1 MAFYFSS
8 DTKAFYDTDVF
19 PVGSLPANKVEI
31 SEATFTDLMTKQ
43 NNGYVIMA
51 DNSGN
56 PYAVTQGEAPAT
68 DMKHSGSVATTI
80 ALGHVKIGSTMQTD
94 QNGVLDVKDGVIT
107 NGKIADGSVTTA
119 KLADGAVTTSK
130 IENGSVTE
138 DKLDAV
144 KDLCADESTL
154 TMAEDSNGFTMSV
167 KDGGIGAS
175 KIASN
180 AVGSDK
186 IWDGGVTT
194 NKIAPFAVTEG
205 KLRADAVTTSKIADG
220 AVTTDKIADS
230 AVTGAKLATDSVT
243 QTKIMAGQVTRS
255 KLAEESCSSVI
266 EFTDSNGDDLNGTTQ
281 RLQYSGDPVEIGR
294 TQLINFKDIV
304 DFTIAFDWGD
314 VLDPI
319 SSIKFKLIVWA
330 GNDINH
336 ATYKFERTVSR
347 SQVYGDNYALHCQ
360 ERFSF
365 RQGVAASA
373 KVHISID
380 LLNST
385 SWMKLVNI
393 QLNGIR
399 SPGY

>member
-8 DTKAFYDTDVF
+8 ETMAFYDTDVF
-19 PVGSLPANKVEI
+19 PVASLPANKVEVN
-31 SEATFTDLMTKQ
+31 EADYTDLMQKQ
-43 NNGYVIMA
+43 NQGYVIKA

-56 PYAVTQGEAPAT
+56 PYAVAQGEAPAT

-167 KDGGIGAS
+167 KDGGIGES

-205 KLRADAVTTSKIADG
+205 KLRADAVTTDKIADG
-220 AVTTDKIADS
+220 AVT
-230 AVTGAKLATDSVT
+230 GAKLAPESVT
-243 QTKIMAGQVTRS
+243 QTKIMNRQVTS
-255 KLAEESCSSVI
+255 VKLAEDACTSVLS
-266 EFTDSNGDDLNGTTQ
+266 FQNSNGDNLNGTTQ
-281 RLQYSGDPVEIGR
+281 RLQYSGEPVEIGR
-294 TQLINFKDIV
+294 TQLITVGDIV

-319 SSIKFKLIVWA
+319 ANIKFKLIVWT
-330 GNDINH
+330 GSDVGH
-336 ATYKFERTVSR
+336 ATDKFERTVST
-347 SQVYGDNYALHCQ
+347 SQVHGDNYALHCQ

-365 RQGVAASA
+365 RQGAAASSR
-373 KVHISID
+373 VHVSID
-380 LLNST
+380 LINSPT
-385 SWMKLVNI
+385 WMKLVNI
-393 QLNGIR
+393 QMNGIR